1 MRTVD
6 NNHNDNCDDDDYDD
20 DENTN
25 LAAPWSGRISDL
37 FLAGVAVDE
46 DSELDAVKLS
56 VPVSPCPLSW
66 TAPALF
72 TPDGGLP
79 LRKGHRGTKVTQ
91 CTHTRS
97 SFKIKSDN
105 IRNYNFEM
113 LDLWYMASTHT
124 HTQTLSLSPKVHGV
138 GGTVTGQITTGG
150 DSYKTK
156 KKRGGGRG
164 DNNQTISSGRGP

>member
-1 MRTVD
+1 MDIMTTTAQVDEDENVD
-6 NNHNDNCDDDDYDD
+6 NNHDDNCDDDDYDD

-46 DSELDAVKLS
+46 DSELDAVTLS

-66 TAPALF
+66 TPPALF

-91 CTHTRS
+91 CTHT
-97 SFKIKSDN
+97 
-105 IRNYNFEM
+105 
-113 LDLWYMASTHT
+113 HT
-124 HTQTLSLSPKVHGV
+124 VQFQYKV
-138 GGTVTGQITTGG
+138 
-150 DSYKTK
+150 
-156 KKRGGGRG
+156 R
-164 DNNQTISSGRGP
+164 